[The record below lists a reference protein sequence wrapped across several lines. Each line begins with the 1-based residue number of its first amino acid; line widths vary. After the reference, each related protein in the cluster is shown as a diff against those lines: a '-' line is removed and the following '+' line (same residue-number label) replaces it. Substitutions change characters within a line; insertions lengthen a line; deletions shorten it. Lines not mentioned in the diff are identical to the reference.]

1 MTGVSPLA
9 VSGRDGSTWVVGGLV
24 SILQGGT
31 STVTVHFVMAGHH
44 GSMQL
49 VPSAR
54 VPPEQWQFDG
64 RTYTDAGPQTISW

>member
-1 MTGVSPLA
+1 
-9 VSGRDGSTWVVGGLV
+9 V